1 MICADNGRWPS
12 LMNVLTGGDAM
23 LAGDR
28 RKCPCCRK
36 LYRPDSRNRQ
46 HQRYCSAPACRAA
59 SKAVSQARWRTTGRS
74 QGNLDGAANVARVQE
89 WRSRHPGYWRK
100 GRCADPALQD
110 LSKAQHIDFVVEP
123 AISARSPLIAHLV
136 GSALRDDILP
146 ATERLIRLGRDI
158 LAAPDEISSAASRV
172 PHGGGVHAR

>member
-1 MICADNGRWPS
+1 
-12 LMNVLTGGDAM
+12 M

-36 LYRPDSRNRQ
+36 LFRPDSRNRQ
-46 HQRYCSAPACRAA
+46 HQRYCSAPVCRAA
-59 SKAVSQARWRTTGRS
+59 SKAASQARWRATGRS

-100 GRCADPALQD
+100 GRCEDPALQD
-110 LSKAQHIDFVVEP
+110 LSKAQHVDLVVDS
-123 AISARSPLIAHLV
+123 AISARSPLREILIAHPPVLIGLIAHLV

-158 LAAPDEISSAASRV
+158 LAAPDEISGAASRV
-172 PHGGGVHAR
+172 PHGGGVHGR